1 MKTDAEKVLDAHTAI
16 SNMQH
21 ELLKIYAATGLHE
34 QDVVLGLQR
43 MKKKNEVH
51 MKHFF
56 PHFITK

>member
-21 ELLKIYAATGLHE
+21 DLLKIYAATGLHE

-43 MKKKNEVH
+43 MKEKNEVRI
-51 MKHFF
+51 KHFF